1 MAKREPLRALKQDP
15 DHVRCT
21 EQKGGC
27 QMTDLFRLLG
37 KSHMLDV
44 LHLFI
49 TQEPGRTLRFV
60 EVQHTLKL
68 SPNTLSER
76 LRELTEAGLLT
87 RQAYNE
93 IPPRVD
99 YQATQK
105 ARELEP
111 VFHSLV
117 QWANKNDLQ
126 ATPATQQRVAEA
138 AG

>member
-1 MAKREPLRALKQDP
+1 MAKKTPLQPVETDP
-15 DHVRCT
+15 EFVKCS
-21 EQKGGC
+21 EQRGGC
-27 QMTDLFRLLG
+27 EMSDLFRLLG

-49 TQEPGRTLRFV
+49 VQEPSRTLRFV

-105 ARELEP
+105 ARELET
-111 VFHSLV
+111 VFLALV
-117 QWANKNDLQ
+117 QWARRNDLQ
-126 ATPATQQRVAEA
+126 PPAQQPAVAQA
-138 AG
+138 SV